1 MPKRSYDILADMSTD
16 VKYLPAKIQKTERS
30 HEENQERAY
39 IAASRRADRSL
50 EARVQSARMASDI
63 HRKRTGRALKVS
75 EEIVLK
81 EEMYEEME
89 DDMPRSY
96 KNLVAAH
103 IQTESPELNHRVS
116 AYIASQ
122 TAMAT
127 MAKYNEI
134 NKMFSEAFPQAAN
147 YSQQTQNSLYMSP
160 LVNSHRSSS
169 HQDSVAPST
178 SRHHSMSAHSH
189 RSSMADNSIP
199 SLSPDHT
206 PSAISVPTPDLSP
219 ATTSTDAT
227 ELVDTPYQMTQSA
240 FPSLPLDPQLAQQPG
255 SSFTSELPTEVKMM
269 ANIDMSD
276 PMAMH
281 LLGDNMSPSFSM
293 PDEYGGVL
301 SMSQL
306 NVQESDSHDRQKS
319 SNQFYESYFPSLDA
333 QADFS
338 ELPPNNFAHFGA
350 PGCGGPGPGIEA
362 WESFVDFDTEQ

>member
-16 VKYLPAKIQKTERS
+16 AKLPPAKIQKTERS

-96 KNLVAAH
+96 KNLVATH
-103 IQTESPELNHRVS
+103 LQTESPELNHRVS

-134 NKMFSEAFPQAAN
+134 NKMFSEAFPQAAS
-147 YSQQTQNSLYMSP
+147 YSQQTQSSLYMSP
-160 LVNSHRSSS
+160 LVNNHRSSS
-169 HQDSVAPST
+169 HRDSVAPPASRQHSIST
-178 SRHHSMSAHSH
+178 HSH
-189 RSSMADNSIP
+189 RSSLANNSMP
-199 SLSPDHT
+199 SLSPNHT

-219 ATTSTDAT
+219 ITISTDT
-227 ELVDTPYQMTQSA
+227 NESVDTPYQMPQSA
-240 FPSLPLDPQLAQQPG
+240 FPSLPLDPQLDQPSG
-255 SSFTSELPTEVKMM
+255 SSFTSELPNEVKMM
-269 ANIDMSD
+269 ANIDMND

-281 LLGDNMSPSFSM
+281 LLGDNTAPAFSM
-293 PDEYGGVL
+293 PDDYGGVL
-301 SMSQL
+301 SMPQL
-306 NVQESDSHDRQKS
+306 NAQESDNHDRLKS
-319 SNQFYESYFPSLDA
+319 SNQFYDSYFSPLDG
-333 QADFS
+333 QTDFNDLS
-338 ELPPNNFAHFGA
+338 SNNFAHFGA
-350 PGCGGPGPGIEA
+350 PGCGGPGIEA
-362 WESFVDFDTEQ
+362 WESFVDFDTDQ

>member
-16 VKYLPAKIQKTERS
+16 VKLPPAKAQKTERS

-50 EARVQSARMASDI
+50 EARVQSAKMASDI
-63 HRKRTGRALKVS
+63 HRKRTGRGLKVS

-96 KNLVAAH
+96 KSLAVH
-103 IQTESPELNHRVS
+103 LQTDSPELNHRVS

-134 NKMFSEAFPQAAN
+134 NKMFSEAFPRAAS
-147 YSQQTQNSLYMSP
+147 YSQQAHNSLYMSP
-160 LVNSHRSSS
+160 LMNSHHSPS
-169 HQDSVAPST
+169 HQGPTASSITRNHSVSAQSHSSVAD
-178 SRHHSMSAHSH
+178 
-189 RSSMADNSIP
+189 SSMPN
-199 SLSPDHT
+199 LSPDHT
-206 PSAISVPTPDLSP
+206 PSVVSVHTPDLSP
-219 ATTSTDAT
+219 TATSTDAT
-227 ELVDTPYQMTQSA
+227 EPASTPYQMPQSA
-240 FPSLPLDPQLAQQPG
+240 FPSLPLDPQLAQQST
-255 SSFTSELPTEVKMM
+255 SSFTSELPNEVKMM

-281 LLGDNMSPSFSM
+281 FYGEGTAPVFSM
-293 PDEYGGVL
+293 PEEYGGLPSVH
-301 SMSQL
+301 QL
-306 NVQESDSHDRQKS
+306 NHNELNNHDRLKS
-319 SNQFYESYFPSLDA
+319 SNEYYEAFFPPLTP
-333 QADFS
+333 QTDFNEGPS
-338 ELPPNNFAHFGA
+338 PNNFTQFST
-350 PGCGGPGPGIEA
+350 PGCGGPGIEG

>member
-16 VKYLPAKIQKTERS
+16 LKLPPAKAQKTERS

-50 EARVQSARMASDI
+50 EARVQSAKMASDI
-63 HRKRTGRALKVS
+63 HRKRTGRGLKVS

-96 KNLVAAH
+96 KSLAVH
-103 IQTESPELNHRVS
+103 LQTDSPELNHRVS

-127 MAKYNEI
+127 MAKYNEV

-147 YSQQTQNSLYMSP
+147 YSQQTHNSLYMSP
-160 LVNSHRSSS
+160 LMNNHHNSSS
-169 HQDSVAPST
+169 VPDSASSVSRNRTVST
-178 SRHHSMSAHSH
+178 HSH
-189 RSSMADNSIP
+189 SSGTDTSVPNV
-199 SLSPDHT
+199 SPNTT
-206 PSAISVPTPDLSP
+206 PPAVSAPTPDLSP
-219 ATTSTDAT
+219 TTTSTDAT
-227 ELVDTPYQMTQSA
+227 ESASTPYQITQPG
-240 FPSLPLDPQLAQQPG
+240 FPNLPLDPQLAQQST
-255 SSFTSELPTEVKMM
+255 SSFTSELPNEVKMM

-281 LLGDNMSPSFSM
+281 FFGDGTASSYSM
-293 PDEYGGVL
+293 PDEYDGVSSL
-301 SMSQL
+301 HQFNRHELESQDPL
-306 NVQESDSHDRQKS
+306 KS
-319 SNQFYESYFPSLDA
+319 SNEYYESFFPPLDV
-333 QADFS
+333 QTDFNERPS
-338 ELPPNNFAHFGA
+338 PNNFAHFGT
-350 PGCGGPGPGIEA
+350 PGCGGPGIEG